1 MAKKVLIVEDSPTQA
16 AKIRLDFEQRNFI
29 TDSAHSGQEGL
40 VKALLFSPDV
50 IVLDLQLP
58 DFTGFEVC
66 KRLKKDLKLR
76 NIPVVMFSADNSPR
90 NMITA
95 YESGADY
102 YVVKGTEGDTVLQTL
117 INTILIRRSRM
128 ARLSA

>member
-16 AKIRLDFEQRNFI
+16 AKMRLDFEQRNFV
-29 TDSAHSGQEGL
+29 TDAAISGQEGL

-76 NIPVVMFSADNSPR
+76 NIPVIMFSADNSPR
-90 NMITA
+90 NMVTA

-102 YVVKGTEGDTVLQTL
+102 YVLRVKKATL
-117 INTILIRRSRM
+117 CFKPSSILF
-128 ARLSA
+128 

>member
-1 MAKKVLIVEDSPTQA
+1 MAKKVLIIEDSPTQA
-16 AKIRLDFEQRNFI
+16 AKMRLDFEQRNFLI
-29 TDSAHSGQEGL
+29 DSAISGKEGL

-58 DFTGFEVC
+58 DITGFEVC
-66 KRLKKDLKLR
+66 RRLKKDFNLR
-76 NIPVVMFSADNSPR
+76 NIPVVMFSADNTPR
-90 NMITA
+90 NMVTA

-102 YVVKGTEGDTVLQTL
+102 YVVKGQEGDTVLQTL
-117 INTILIRRSRM
+117 INTILIRRSRL